1 MTDQCA
7 NDSQAGNINFS
18 ELSLLYQFSNT
29 LLSTIRLNKLT
40 HLILTALTSG
50 KNPFFERAMLFL
62 FNEKSGVLQGMLGV
76 TKDSAETLLLVG
88 GHASSLSGRWDIS
101 DEVIANQLK
110 TDFCKSVK
118 ATRIDMD
125 DTCIFLMQAV
135 TEKKFYF
142 SGEPHNCKQSVCEP
156 INRLGASFFAAV
168 PLISNDKLIGIIIV
182 DNPCSNKPFSEDNTA
197 FLQLF
202 ANQAGMAMENSML
215 YNRVQEAHSNL
226 HTAREQLIHGER
238 MAAIGEMA
246 TNLVH
251 ELKNP
256 LITIG
261 GFAGRL
267 VKSLPQSSRELKY
280 AETIEKETGHLEKML
295 TDILAFSRK
304 PTICYNRCDL
314 VDIINDGLEGCSATM
329 EDLNISVLSFL
340 GDGPWTVL
348 GDAQQLR
355 QVFMNLLL
363 NAADAMPEG
372 GSIEIRVQKIY
383 PDADYIS
390 ISIADTGG
398 GIPAEILHLIFN
410 PFFTTKRHGTGLG
423 LSIIKRIL
431 QNHNGSI
438 SVSNSDHGAV
448 FTINLPLSQ

>member
-1 MTDQCA
+1 MTERRP
-7 NDSQAGNINFS
+7 NDSQEGNINFT

-50 KNPFFERAMLFL
+50 KTPFFERAMLFL
-62 FNEKSGVLQGMLGV
+62 FNERSGALQGMLGV
-76 TKDSAETLLLVG
+76 TKNSLESLQLIGEQT
-88 GHASSLSGRWDIS
+88 SPLSGRWDIS
-101 DEVIANQLK
+101 DEVIASQLK
-110 TDFCKSVK
+110 TDFCKRVK
-118 ATRIDMD
+118 TTRIDMD
-125 DTCIFLMQAV
+125 DDCIFIKQAV
-135 TEKKFYF
+135 SEKKIYF
-142 SGEPHNCKQSVCEP
+142 TGQPHNCQQSVCEP
-156 INRLGASFFAAV
+156 INRLGASIFAAV
-168 PLISNDKLIGIIIV
+168 PLISNEKLIGIIIV
-182 DNPCSNKPFSEDNTA
+182 DNHCSSKPFSDDNTA

-215 YNRVQEAHSNL
+215 YNQVQEAHSSL
-226 HTAREQLIHGER
+226 RTAREQLIHGER

-267 VKSLPQSSRELKY
+267 VKALPENSRELRY
-280 AETIEKETGHLEKML
+280 AETIERETGHLEKML

-314 VDIINDGLEGCSATM
+314 IQIIKDGLEGCTPTM
-329 EDLNISVLSFL
+329 EDHNISVKSFL
-340 GDGPWTVL
+340 GEGPWTVI

-355 QVFMNLLL
+355 QVFLNLLL

-372 GSIEIRVQKIY
+372 GSIKIKVQKNH
-383 PDADYIS
+383 PAADYIT
-390 ISIADTGG
+390 ISLADTGG
-398 GIPAEILHLIFN
+398 GVPAEILHMIFN

-438 SVSNSDHGAV
+438 SVSNSDHGAI
-448 FTINLPLSQ
+448 FTVNLPLSQ

>member
-1 MTDQCA
+1 MTERCT
-7 NDSQAGNINFS
+7 NDPQPGNINFS

-50 KNPFFERAMLFL
+50 KTPFFERAMLFL
-62 FNEKSGVLQGMLGV
+62 FNERSGALQGMLGV
-76 TKDSAETLLLVG
+76 TKNSTESLQLIGENTSTL
-88 GHASSLSGRWDIS
+88 SSRWDIS
-101 DEVIANQLK
+101 DQVIASQLE
-110 TDFCKSVK
+110 TEFCKRVK

-125 DTCIFLMQAV
+125 DNCLFIKQV
-135 TEKKFYF
+135 VSDKKFYY
-142 SGEPHNCKQSVCEP
+142 SGEPHNCNQVVCEP
-156 INRLGASFFAAV
+156 INRLGANVFAAV
-168 PLISNDKLIGIIIV
+168 PLISNEKLIGIIIV
-182 DNPCSNKPFSEDNTA
+182 DNPCSSKPFSKDNTT

-215 YNRVQEAHSNL
+215 YNRAQEAHFSL
-226 HTAREQLIHGER
+226 QAAREQLIHGER

-267 VKSLPQSSRELKY
+267 VKALPENSRELRY

-295 TDILAFSRK
+295 TDILVFSRK
-304 PTICYNRCDL
+304 PTICYNPCDL
-314 VDIINDGLEGCSATM
+314 IEIIMDGLEGCAATM
-329 EDLNISVLSFL
+329 DDRNISVKPFL
-340 GDGPWTVL
+340 GEGPWTVL

-355 QVFMNLLL
+355 QVFLNLLL

-372 GSIEIRVQKIY
+372 GSIEIKVQKKF
-383 PDADYIS
+383 PDADYIT
-390 ISIADTGG
+390 ISLADTGG
-398 GIPAEILHLIFN
+398 GVPAEIQHMIFK

-438 SVSNSDHGAV
+438 SVSNSAHGAV
-448 FTINLPLSQ
+448 FTINLPLSL

>member
-1 MTDQCA
+1 MTQRCT
-7 NDSQAGNINFS
+7 NDSQAGNINFT

-50 KNPFFERAMLFL
+50 KTPFFERAMLFL
-62 FNEKSGVLQGMLGV
+62 FNERTGALQGMLGV
-76 TKDSAETLLLVG
+76 TKDSSESLQLIG
-88 GHASSLSGRWDIS
+88 EQSSALSGRWDIS

-110 TDFCKSVK
+110 TDFCKRVR

-125 DTCIFLMQAV
+125 DDCIFIKQAV
-135 TEKKFYF
+135 SEKKFYF
-142 SGEPHNCKQSVCEP
+142 TGEPHNCNQYICEP
-156 INRLGASFFAAV
+156 IRRLGAAIFAAV
-168 PLISNDKLIGIIIV
+168 PLISKEKLIGIIVV
-182 DNPCSNKPFSEDNTA
+182 DNPCSSKPFTDDNTA

-202 ANQAGMAMENSML
+202 AHQAGMAMENSML
-215 YNRVQEAHSNL
+215 YNQVQEANSSL
-226 HTAREQLIHGER
+226 RTVREQLIHGER

-267 VKSLPQSSRELKY
+267 VKALPEDSRELRY
-280 AETIEKETGHLEKML
+280 AETIERETAHLEKML
-295 TDILAFSRK
+295 TDILVFSRK
-304 PTICYNRCDL
+304 PTICYNQCDL
-314 VDIINDGLEGCSATM
+314 IGIIKDGLEGCAATM
-329 EDLNISVLSFL
+329 EDRNILVKPFL
-340 GDGPWTVL
+340 GEGPWTVL

-355 QVFMNLLL
+355 QVFLNLLL

-372 GSIEIRVQKIY
+372 GSIEIKAQKIY
-383 PDADYIS
+383 PDADYIT

-398 GIPAEILHLIFN
+398 GVPAEIQHMIFN

-438 SVSNSDHGAV
+438 SVSNSDQGAV
-448 FTINLPLSQ
+448 FNINLPLAL